1 MKIRRYAFVAVAL
14 VLPLVCGAQSDEDV
28 DADATMTH
36 DGLVQVKRTG
46 YRNVW
51 VKPDAD
57 ISVYS
62 KIMPGG
68 AQFHYRDVPEG
79 SSTRMSTR
87 SSSNDEFFIQESS
100 RVALEEAMAEIFRE
114 EISDS
119 DYFTL
124 VDVPGRDTVLVW
136 GGLHDIVSYVPP
148 DLVGRNRIFLNQV
161 GQATLVLQIED
172 SMSREVLA
180 RIVDR
185 RAAESAFMQES
196 SRVTNRAEIRRL
208 ARTWARILKNGL
220 DKWHESSAEEN

>member
-1 MKIRRYAFVAVAL
+1 MNIRTYVLTTAAL

-28 DADATMTH
+28 DADTTMTY
-36 DGLVQVKRTG
+36 DGLVQVKKTG

-79 SSTRMSTR
+79 SSTRMS
-87 SSSNDEFFIQESS
+87 SSDDEFFIQDNS
-100 RVALEEAMAEIFRE
+100 RASLEEIMSEIFRE

-119 DYFTL
+119 EYFTL
-124 VDVPGRDTVLVW
+124 VDVPGRDTALIW
-136 GGLHDIVSYVPP
+136 GGLHDIVSFVPP
-148 DLVGRNRIFLNQV
+148 ETVGRSSVYLNQV

-185 RAAESAFMQES
+185 RAAESAFMGES
-196 SRVTNRAEIRRL
+196 SRVTNTAEVRRL
-208 ARTWARILKNGL
+208 ARTWARILKSGL
-220 DKWHESSAEEN
+220 DKWHESSAEGE

>member
-1 MKIRRYAFVAVAL
+1 MNIRRYAFVAVAL

-28 DADATMTH
+28 DADTTMTY

-79 SSTRMSTR
+79 ANVRMNPR
-87 SSSNDEFFIQESS
+87 SSSSDEFFIQEES
-100 RVALEEAMAEIFRE
+100 RVALEEAMSEIFRE

-136 GGLHDIVSYVPP
+136 GGLHDIVSFVPP
-148 DLVGRNRIFLNQV
+148 EMVGRNNVFLSQV

-185 RAAESAFMQES
+185 RAAESAFIQDS
-196 SRVTNRAEIRRL
+196 NRVTNRAEVRRL